1 MSLEAVC
8 WCCTDSKC
16 PHPISAKLSSVWD
29 EIEAE
34 IDKILIEFDRKALRA
49 YLKHDVDGNSKEKL
63 SETIKRSLHNNESN
77 NIIANIHRKKTA
89 LGRDGIHFTQEI
101 ISNDKTKFM
110 EIGPRPSTTNDIRTS
125 TSPGRRSKQGSGKVG
140 YVHTAVIED
149 KQGYAHNKV
158 KKSESTPSLPV
169 ISTNAAA
176 TTTSEIPFKIDMEM
190 IGPNN
195 DASED
200 RLPRLNNDDK
210 SVYTGIPGDAAVSV
224 GLQRIADNVSRKVL
238 PWSAV
243 QCPRAVENIRDSR
256 QNGVHVKHVEFL
268 GKMAEQLEN
277 KVLDF
282 IEKKEVEIDL
292 WLERELSLWRDA
304 MSNQETSQTLFFRN
318 DKARNNIRVN
328 IQDQAKAQRE
338 LWMAANLDER
348 ERDAVREQLANFRRI
363 CQNETALTQDS
374 RILNASIESAHN
386 KATAQTSVNMRDV
399 LRKIEESHEW
409 LCCLADNAITAS
421 ISEENVQDLFYGLD
435 KERERAIT
443 SLHTALNSYTEQHNA
458 ILDAITVFAG
468 KIHQHSSDYLRRE
481 QLVSRA
487 FLQYVLGIINGE
499 IKSHTTDQRRS
510 AVSWEAKFATER
522 STKRDIAFF
531 NKYESSMQ
539 PFDKLVVELRGR
551 MSIQLEL
558 FKTKM
563 QSALNGKDN
572 DINRRK
578 AVIHKKFSK
587 YVSKA
592 CNSRRLRL
600 KSNSIT
606 RKDMYE
612 LEGHAITAIADVCSE
627 IRVEI
632 DKLWIRNNTRE
643 KRMKDAANGRLSRL
657 DKSAMIIWN
666 KHSHLAVN
674 VQKEQYEEWI
684 TMYRKDRDA
693 LSYTRLQEILSRF
706 NAWRVSYYP
715 SVYKFISSIRQV
727 RPHYS
732 PTYSYLLILTHSY
745 SLILTHTHSYL
756 LILNSLLLILT
767 LTHSQIN
774 SQ

>member
-1 MSLEAVC
+1 M
-8 WCCTDSKC
+8 
-16 PHPISAKLSSVWD
+16 
-29 EIEAE
+29 
-34 IDKILIEFDRKALRA
+34 
-49 YLKHDVDGNSKEKL
+49 
-63 SETIKRSLHNNESN
+63 HN
-77 NIIANIHRKKTA
+77 
-89 LGRDGIHFTQEI
+89 
-101 ISNDKTKFM
+101 
-110 EIGPRPSTTNDIRTS
+110 
-125 TSPGRRSKQGSGKVG
+125 
-140 YVHTAVIED
+140 AVIED
-149 KQGYAHNKV
+149 KLGYAHNKV

-169 ISTNAAA
+169 ISTNAA
-176 TTTSEIPFKIDMEM
+176 TTISEIPFKIDMEV
-190 IGPNN
+190 IEPNN

-210 SVYTGIPGDAAVSV
+210 SVYSGIPGDAAVSV
-224 GLQRIADNVSRKVL
+224 GLQRIADDVSRKVL

-243 QCPRAVENIRDSR
+243 QCPGAVENIRDSR
-256 QNGVHVKHVEFL
+256 QNGVHAKHVEFL

-277 KVLDF
+277 KVLECT
-282 IEKKEVEIDL
+282 EKKEGEIDL

-304 MSNQETSQTLFFRN
+304 MSNQVTSQKTLFFRN

-328 IQDQAKAQRE
+328 VQDQAKAQRK

-348 ERDAVREQLANFRRI
+348 ERGAVREQLTNFRRI

-435 KERERAIT
+435 KERERAIS
-443 SLHTALNSYTEQHNA
+443 SLQTALNSYTEQQHNA
-458 ILDAITVFAG
+458 IIDAITVFAG

-481 QLVSRA
+481 QLASRA
-487 FLQYVLGIINGE
+487 FLQYALGIINGE
-499 IKSHTTDQRRS
+499 IKSHTTDRGRN

-592 CNSRRLRL
+592 SNSRRLRL

-606 RKDMYE
+606 RRDLYE

-632 DKLWIRNNTRE
+632 DKLWIRNNKRE

-684 TMYRKDRDA
+684 TMYGKDRDA
-693 LSYTRLQEILSRF
+693 S
-706 NAWRVSYYP
+706 
-715 SVYKFISSIRQV
+715 
-727 RPHYS
+727 
-732 PTYSYLLILTHSY
+732 SY
-745 SLILTHTHSYL
+745 S
-756 LILNSLLLILT
+756 
-767 LTHSQIN
+767 
-774 SQ
+774 

>member
-1 MSLEAVC
+1 MEAVC
-8 WCCTDSKC
+8 WCCTDAKC
-16 PHPISAKLSSVWD
+16 PHPISAKLSSAWD
-29 EIEAE
+29 EIEEE
-34 IDKILIEFDRKALRA
+34 IDKILIEFDRKSLRN
-49 YLKHDVDGNSKEKL
+49 YLKHDINGNSKEKL
-63 SETIKRSLHNNESN
+63 SETIRKTLHNEQDGN
-77 NIIANIHRKKTA
+77 NLIASIHRKKTA
-89 LGRDGIHFTQEI
+89 LGRDGIHFTHEI
-101 ISNDKTKFM
+101 SHEKTKFM

-125 TSPGRRSKQGSGKVG
+125 SSPGKRSKQVGKVG
-140 YVHTAVIED
+140 YVHNSVIED
-149 KQGYAHNKV
+149 KQGYAHNTV

-169 ISTNAAA
+169 ITSNA
-176 TTTSEIPFKIDMEM
+176 TSSELPFKIDMEI
-190 IGPNN
+190 IGPNS
-195 DASED
+195 DTVDD
-200 RLPRLNNDDK
+200 RLPRLNNDDNK
-210 SVYTGIPGDAAVSV
+210 SVYAGIPGDAAVSV
-224 GLQRIADNVSRKVL
+224 GLQRIADNVARKVL

-256 QNGVHVKHVEFL
+256 QNGVHAKHIEFL

-277 KVLDF
+277 KVLEF

-328 IQDQAKAQRE
+328 IQDQARVQRE

-435 KERERAIT
+435 KERERAIN

-458 ILDAITVFAG
+458 ILDAITVFSG

-481 QLVSRA
+481 QLISRA

-499 IKSHTTDQRRS
+499 VKPHTTDQRRN

-531 NKYESSMQ
+531 NRYESSLQ

-592 CNSRRLRL
+592 CNSRRSRL

-606 RKDMYE
+606 RKDLYD

-684 TMYRKDRDA
+684 NMYRKDRDM
-693 LSYTRLQEILSRF
+693 LSHTRLLEILGRF
-706 NAWRVSYYP
+706 NEWRVKYYP
-715 SVYKFISSIRQV
+715 SVYRFISSVRQV
-727 RPHYS
+727 
-732 PTYSYLLILTHSY
+732 
-745 SLILTHTHSYL
+745 
-756 LILNSLLLILT
+756 
-767 LTHSQIN
+767 
-774 SQ
+774 

>member
-8 WCCTDSKC
+8 WCCTDAKC
-16 PHPISAKLSSVWD
+16 PHPISAKLSSAWD
-29 EIEAE
+29 DIEEE
-34 IDKILIEFDRKALRA
+34 IDRILIEFDRKTLRN
-49 YLKHDVDGNSKEKL
+49 YLKHDVNGNSKEKL
-63 SETIKRSLHNNESN
+63 SETIRKTLHNEQDGN
-77 NIIANIHRKKTA
+77 NLIASIHRKKTA
-89 LGRDGIHFTQEI
+89 LGRDGIHFTHEM
-101 ISNDKTKFM
+101 SHEKTKFM
-110 EIGPRPSTTNDIRTS
+110 EIGPRPSTTNDIRAS
-125 TSPGRRSKQGSGKVG
+125 NSPGKRSKQVGKVG
-140 YVHTAVIED
+140 YVHNSVIED
-149 KQGYAHNKV
+149 KQGYAHNTV

-169 ISTNAAA
+169 ITSNA
-176 TTTSEIPFKIDMEM
+176 TSSELPFKIDMDV
-190 IGPNN
+190 IGPNS
-195 DASED
+195 DTVDD
-200 RLPRLNNDDK
+200 RLPRLNNDDNK
-210 SVYTGIPGDAAVSV
+210 SVYAGIPGDAAVSV
-224 GLQRIADNVSRKVL
+224 GLQRIADNVARKVL

-256 QNGVHVKHVEFL
+256 QNGVHAKHIEFL

-277 KVLDF
+277 KVLEF

-328 IQDQAKAQRE
+328 IQDQARVQRE

-435 KERERAIT
+435 KERERAIN

-458 ILDAITVFAG
+458 ILDAITVFSG

-481 QLVSRA
+481 QLISRA

-499 IKSHTTDQRRS
+499 VKPHTTDQRRN

-531 NKYESSMQ
+531 NRYESSLQ

-578 AVIHKKFSK
+578 AVIHKKFGK

-592 CNSRRLRL
+592 CNLRRSRL

-606 RKDMYE
+606 RKDLYD

-643 KRMKDAANGRLSRL
+643 KRMKDAASGRLSRL

-684 TMYRKDRDA
+684 NMYRKDRDI
-693 LSYTRLQEILSRF
+693 LSYTRLQEILGRF
-706 NAWRVSYYP
+706 NEWRVKYYP
-715 SVYKFISSIRQV
+715 SVYKFISSVRQV
-727 RPHYS
+727 
-732 PTYSYLLILTHSY
+732 
-745 SLILTHTHSYL
+745 
-756 LILNSLLLILT
+756 
-767 LTHSQIN
+767 
-774 SQ
+774 

>member
-101 ISNDKTKFM
+101 SNDKTKFT

-125 TSPGRRSKQGSGKVG
+125 TSPDRRSKQGGGKVG

-169 ISTNAAA
+169 ISANAAT

-256 QNGVHVKHVEFL
+256 QNGVHAKHVEFL

-318 DKARNNIRVN
+318 DKARNNIRGTH
-328 IQDQAKAQRE
+328 
-338 LWMAANLDER
+338 
-348 ERDAVREQLANFRRI
+348 
-363 CQNETALTQDS
+363 C
-374 RILNASIESAHN
+374 H
-386 KATAQTSVNMRDV
+386 
-399 LRKIEESHEW
+399 
-409 LCCLADNAITAS
+409 
-421 ISEENVQDLFYGLD
+421 
-435 KERERAIT
+435 
-443 SLHTALNSYTEQHNA
+443 
-458 ILDAITVFAG
+458 
-468 KIHQHSSDYLRRE
+468 
-481 QLVSRA
+481 
-487 FLQYVLGIINGE
+487 
-499 IKSHTTDQRRS
+499 
-510 AVSWEAKFATER
+510 
-522 STKRDIAFF
+522 
-531 NKYESSMQ
+531 
-539 PFDKLVVELRGR
+539 
-551 MSIQLEL
+551 
-558 FKTKM
+558 
-563 QSALNGKDN
+563 
-572 DINRRK
+572 
-578 AVIHKKFSK
+578 
-587 YVSKA
+587 
-592 CNSRRLRL
+592 
-600 KSNSIT
+600 
-606 RKDMYE
+606 
-612 LEGHAITAIADVCSE
+612 
-627 IRVEI
+627 
-632 DKLWIRNNTRE
+632 
-643 KRMKDAANGRLSRL
+643 
-657 DKSAMIIWN
+657 
-666 KHSHLAVN
+666 
-674 VQKEQYEEWI
+674 
-684 TMYRKDRDA
+684 
-693 LSYTRLQEILSRF
+693 
-706 NAWRVSYYP
+706 
-715 SVYKFISSIRQV
+715 
-727 RPHYS
+727 S
-732 PTYSYLLILTHSY
+732 PTYSLT
-745 SLILTHTHSYL
+745 
-756 LILNSLLLILT
+756 
-767 LTHSQIN
+767 
-774 SQ
+774 